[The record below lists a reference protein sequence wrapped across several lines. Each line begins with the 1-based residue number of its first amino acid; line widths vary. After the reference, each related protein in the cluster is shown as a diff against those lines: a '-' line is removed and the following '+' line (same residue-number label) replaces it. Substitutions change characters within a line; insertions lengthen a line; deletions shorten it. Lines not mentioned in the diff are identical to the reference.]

1 MGRERRGTS
10 GPGAPVNPAPSPPS
24 GQADHAGTGGHL
36 RGDSGSGAAPFGR
49 ILFRGGLIALVIQ
62 GGGQLLRYLWQVGF
76 ARWMGVEEFGSFSF
90 AFGWI
95 QVLAILCALGLTT
108 GALRFVPEYISRS
121 QWGLLR
127 GIVRRSSQMTF
138 VAGAG
143 IALLGTLT
151 ILILPMEEGRRNTL
165 ALGMWLVP
173 LLGLGNLKLEL
184 TRSTRDVAR
193 AYFPM
198 RILLPAL
205 AAALGYLAWGGG
217 DRMTAGQGLYALAGA
232 LALTLLV
239 QEILLG
245 QALPSEGRRAPPE
258 FRTRFW
264 LSESFP
270 LLLIA
275 GFVILLNQTDII
287 MVGALAGDEEV
298 GLYASASVT
307 ARWVSFML
315 LSANAVA
322 APMIA
327 GLHAEGDKASLQALV
342 TRVARWT
349 FWPSLALAAVLILG
363 AGPVLDLFGEDFA
376 QARWALVILVS
387 GQVVNAAMG
396 PVGHLMNLTGHGR
409 ESAVVYGTAAGV
421 NVALNLLLIP
431 VMGME
436 GAAVATATS
445 VILWNLWLFVL
456 VRRKVG
462 VHSFFLGG

>member
-1 MGRERRGTS
+1 MSGT
-10 GPGAPVNPAPSPPS
+10 PSFS
-24 GQADHAGTGGHL
+24 
-36 RGDSGSGAAPFGR
+36 R
-49 ILFRGGLIALVIQ
+49 ILFRGGLVALVIQ
-62 GGGQLLRYLWQVGF
+62 GGGQLLRYLWQIGF
-76 ARWMGVEEFGSFSF
+76 ARWMGVEEYGSFSF

-108 GALRFVPEYISRS
+108 GALRFVPEYISRC

-127 GIVRRSSQMTF
+127 GIVRRSTQVTF
-138 VAGAG
+138 LAGVG
-143 IALLGTLT
+143 IATVGTLL
-151 ILILPMEEGRRNTL
+151 ILILPLEEGRGSTL

-184 TRSTRDVAR
+184 TRSTRDVGR

-198 RILLPAL
+198 RIALPVL
-205 AAALGYLAWGGG
+205 AVALGFLGRASGGQLSAV
-217 DRMTAGQGLYALAGA
+217 RGLYALGGA
-232 LALTLLV
+232 LVLTLLL
-239 QEILLG
+239 QEGLLT
-245 QALPSEGRRAPPE
+245 QALPPEGRRATPE

-264 LSESFP
+264 LTESFP

-275 GFVILLNQTDII
+275 GFIILLNQTDVI

-322 APMIA
+322 APLIA
-327 GLHAEGDKASLQALV
+327 SLHAEGEERALQDLV

-349 FWPSLALAAVLILG
+349 FWPSVALATILILG
-363 AGPVLDLFGEDFA
+363 AGPVLDLFGDGFA
-376 QARWALVILVS
+376 RARWALVILVG

-396 PVGHLMNLTGHGR
+396 PVGHLMNLTGHGKD
-409 ESAVVYGTAAGV
+409 SAVVYGTAAGV
-421 NVALNLLLIP
+421 NVGLNLLLIP
-431 VMGME
+431 AMGME

-445 VILWNLWLFVL
+445 VILWNLWLFAL

-462 VHSFFLGG
+462 VHSFFVGR